1 MFIELYF
8 KIILKNNWKQ
18 FSKNIIFLFLK
29 IKKRNYSKK
38 IVIKQ
43 VLSFFLF
50 WGMIFVYSIDDIIK
64 LKIES
69 NFLKF
74 LLK

>member
-29 IKKRNYSKK
+29 IKKKEIILKK
-38 IVIKQ
+38 
-43 VLSFFLF
+43 
-50 WGMIFVYSIDDIIK
+50 
-64 LKIES
+64 
-69 NFLKF
+69 
-74 LLK
+74 